1 MHTPHR
7 NIPCAPLLVATLAL
21 SLLGGGCVSS
31 GKYDDLKRAFD
42 ESQGKLKTSEQSL
55 ADTSLEVEQLQQQ
68 IAAKQAELATKEAE
82 LAAKLAEAEKLQ
94 TEIGRLGGE
103 ETRLTEELA
112 QLMKDKSRLKQSTA
126 QLKQALTELAKRKAE
141 ADKRVAEFR
150 KLLDKFKAMIDAGK
164 LQVKIVDG
172 RMVLA
177 LPTDVLFGSGSAE
190 LSKEGTAA
198 VTEVAHL
205 LSDLGDRRFQVEG
218 HTDNV
223 PIKSARFPSNWE
235 LSAVRALGVVKAMQA
250 AGMQGG
256 QLSAAGFGE
265 FRPVT
270 GNKTRKG
277 QGQNRRIEIVVVP
290 DLSNLPGFDEL
301 QKVVGK

>member
-1 MHTPHR
+1 MNVTRFNPLAR
-7 NIPCAPLLVATLAL
+7 RIALAAPLCALLLA
-21 SLLGGGCVSS
+21 SGCVSS

-42 ESQGKLKTSEQSL
+42 ESQGKLKTTEQTLGAANARVSE
-55 ADTSLEVEQLQQQ
+55 LEAQ
-68 IAAKQAELATKEAE
+68 IAAKQAELRTKQ
-82 LAAKLAEAEKLQ
+82 AEAKKLQ
-94 TEIGRLGGE
+94 AEIDRLADE

-112 QLMKDKSRLKQSTA
+112 QLMKDKSRLKESTA
-126 QLKQALTELAKRKAE
+126 QLKQALAELAQRKAE
-141 ADKRVAEFR
+141 ADRRVAQFR
-150 KLLDKFKAMIDAGK
+150 SLLDKFKSMIDAGK

-177 LPTDVLFGSGSAE
+177 LPTDVLFGSGSAD

-198 VTEVAHL
+198 VTEVAQL
-205 LSDLGDRRFQVEG
+205 LTSLGERRFQVEG

-235 LSAVRALGVVKAMQA
+235 LSSARALGVVKAMEA
-250 AGMQGG
+250 AGMGG
-256 QLSAAGFGE
+256 AQLSAAGFGE

-270 GNKTRKG
+270 SNDSREG
-277 QGQNRRIEIVVVP
+277 QAQNRRIEIVVVP

-301 QKVVGK
+301 KKVVGK